1 MEALVHGDYFSGNLL
16 ASEEGLKIVDWDYL
30 ALGDPMWDL
39 GFLVGADR
47 GVGEEEAAGV
57 VAAYSRVAPVDR
69 EVVCWHRRCWRAF
82 WKLRE
87 LRERVI
93 AEA

>member
-1 MEALVHGDYFSGNLL
+1 MIRCGIWV
-16 ASEEGLKIVDWDYL
+16 
-30 ALGDPMWDL
+30 
-39 GFLVGADR
+39 FLVGADR

-57 VAAYSRVAPVDR
+57 VAAYSRVAPVDK
-69 EVVCWHRRCWRAF
+69 EVVCWHMRCWRAF

-87 LRERVI
+87 LRERFI